1 MKDFLFTRIPSL
13 CICFTLITLTS
24 ALIDMLRGAPSG
36 AALPI
41 LFLWLAACQLVDIL
55 LGKINF
61 KKWMH
66 YCLAE
71 SALLYLLSLLFFRLL
86 YWESF
91 SLQRLLSFTAIF
103 LVTDIF
109 IFWYFR
115 KRRQLQAAEINALL
129 DREHGN

>member
-86 YWESF
+86 YWDSF

-109 IFWYFR
+109 IFWYFH